1 MERNLSSIRLQNI
14 IAKTVLFA
22 SFVII
27 SILTLF
33 PMYYLTL
40 ASFRP
45 TETLFRSGMALG
57 IDLEN
62 MTLDNYRYLLS
73 GSSRYGTWYRNS
85 IVLTATYTVISLII
99 CSLVG
104 YGLAVYKFVGRNL
117 IFGLVLFVL
126 MIPLEIMMLP
136 LFKLI
141 VGMRLINTFTGV
153 IIPYAAFPLG
163 IFFFRQYAISL
174 PRDYLDAGRIDG
186 CTEYGLFL
194 RIMAPL
200 MAPAFGAM
208 TILLARKE
216 WNNFVWPLVV
226 LRTND
231 RYTLPI
237 GLASQI
243 DPYGTGFQVL
253 LPGAVLAVLPI
264 VVVFILNQKY
274 FISGL
279 TVGGIKG

>member
-1 MERNLSSIRLQNI
+1 MKLTQSSIRLQKVTAQTLLVI
-14 IAKTVLFA
+14 
-22 SFVII
+22 SFVFI

-33 PMYYLTL
+33 PLYYLIL
-40 ASFRP
+40 ASFRS

-57 IDLEN
+57 INLEE
-62 MTLDNYRYLLS
+62 MTFENYQYLFS
-73 GSSRYGTWYRNS
+73 GSSRYGTWYLNS
-85 IVLTATYTVISLII
+85 IVLTTAYTVISLII
-99 CSLVG
+99 CALVG
-104 YGLAVYKFVGRNL
+104 YGLAVYRFVGRN
-117 IFGLVLFVL
+117 IVFGLVLFVM

-141 VGMRLINTFTGV
+141 IGMKLVNTFSGV

-163 IFFFRQYAISL
+163 IFFFRQYAISM

-186 CTEYGLFL
+186 CTEYGLFV

-264 VVVFILNQKY
+264 VVVFILNQKH